1 MVEAIETSLYLI
13 VKYKAGLDKEGKD
26 IFRNLVF
33 RNLVFRNINPDS
45 SYEDLYAVGDKIG
58 RALGTQ
64 IYSISKETTHELINI

>member
-26 IFRNLVF
+26 I
-33 RNLVFRNINPDS
+33 FRNINPDS

>member
-33 RNLVFRNINPDS
+33 RNINPNS